1 MAKIKSD
8 RLIKKYGTNNIHT
21 GKYQELMNEVL
32 ANNQEAISRAILRQS
47 RVSWDKGLKK
57 ITTKEKQFIMPSI
70 EEVLPKR
77 SIFVNKSAESG
88 KFILDTL
95 KDRLTKDLRSTL
107 DTFTEKTGEQRYI
120 RRRGKLAGTIN
131 PKVINDF
138 QKSIRNTFENY
149 RKTDPKYGMPTN
161 IHNIAVTEVRTTINN
176 AKRLYTE
183 TLLRK
188 NKDLK
193 ARKKWRHN
201 ASLSKEERRGHAEAD
216 GQEVGFNELFT
227 INTYRKVKGK
237 LIYTGKVQCQHPHSD
252 DLDIGEK
259 CGCNCDYYII
269 VRRKA

>member
-57 ITTKEKQFIMPSI
+57 ITTKEKQFIMPSL